1 LRLLSKHEKNG
12 ALKGPRPQKKFEH
25 TLTALFRVPKSVVA
39 EKIKGKKKK
48 GKD

>member
-1 LRLLSKHEKNG
+1 MRKQCDEG
-12 ALKGPRPQKKFEH
+12 AKAKKKFEN
-25 TLTALFRVPKSVVA
+25 TMTALFRVPKSVVA